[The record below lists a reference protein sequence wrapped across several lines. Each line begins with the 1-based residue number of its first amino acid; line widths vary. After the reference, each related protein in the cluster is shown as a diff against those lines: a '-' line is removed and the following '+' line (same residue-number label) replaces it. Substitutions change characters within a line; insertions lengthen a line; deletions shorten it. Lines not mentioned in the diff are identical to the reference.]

1 MRTKYIDVDG
11 FWGVVLCYDLDW
23 DDERKVRAYLRSF
36 GLKEDRIDYC
46 VDTVLG
52 RMNCACCVSDY
63 ETTMSLVLIGST
75 TDKEQLVDSLA
86 HELDHVQDALSVF
99 YGFPL
104 GSEDAAY
111 TLGFLMREGMK
122 AVMPTCIS

>member
-52 RMNCACCVSDY
+52 RKNCACCVSDY
-63 ETTMSLVLIGST
+63 ETTMSLVLIGPT

-99 YGFPL
+99 YNFPL

-122 AVMPTCIS
+122 AVMPACIS

>member
-52 RMNCACCVSDY
+52 RKNCACCVSDRMLCLY
-63 ETTMSLVLIGST
+63 ST
-75 TDKEQLVDSLA
+75 IFRWGVRMQHIL
-86 HELDHVQDALSVF
+86 
-99 YGFPL
+99 
-104 GSEDAAY
+104 
-111 TLGFLMREGMK
+111 
-122 AVMPTCIS
+122 